1 MAVRK
6 SLVIEI
12 RKTQTNKTFL
22 VSDFKFHQATRK
34 CFRNLFEIKQAE
46 IFPSCVLDIHR
57 NFRNWHQLFYN
68 RSGSYKIHALPVSS
82 FLVYRFH
89 GNIDY
94 LENLIQPNFNS
105 WSRLVASLMRGRAG
119 PVTEIS
125 VFATEI
131 SVTGMRI
138 FVICLLLQ
146 ASYIRIILEVETF
159 ITYLPVELIFETFKD
174 LSFSTR

>member
-1 MAVRK
+1 MDNALKKIYQAVFNIFEKALTIKNCAKFIMAMRK

-34 CFRNLFEIKQAE
+34 CFRNLFEIKHAE

-105 WSRLVASLMRGRAG
+105 
-119 PVTEIS
+119 
-125 VFATEI
+125 
-131 SVTGMRI
+131 
-138 FVICLLLQ
+138 
-146 ASYIRIILEVETF
+146 
-159 ITYLPVELIFETFKD
+159 
-174 LSFSTR
+174 